1 MTKTISYTGLII
13 VTLFVVMLF
22 VTSKSYAQLYAAV
35 LLYPV
40 LTYVTLKVFPRV
52 DQDEYIQPTEPTNNI
67 AIKVP
72 DKEKRDLKVMVPR
85 EKVEIVDIDKR
96 TFLKLIGTAGVSFF
110 LFSLL
115 GRRAEDYIFNK
126 TQGLGLSTP
135 QQSNEPSFGT
145 SPQGGALPS
154 NEYKISEIDD
164 GLISFYGFV
173 NKNGNWL
180 IMREDTQE
188 NSFRY
193 AKGETGF
200 SKFWSDRTSL
210 KYDYYHNLF

>member
-22 VTSKSYAQLYAAV
+22 VTSKSYTQLYAAI

-52 DQDEYIQPTEPTNNI
+52 DQTEYFTTTEPTNTV
-67 AIKVP
+67 AVKAP
-72 DKEKRDLKVMVPR
+72 EKMTKNLKVDVPR

-126 TQGLGLSTP
+126 TQGLGLNLQQNSTP
-135 QQSNEPSFGT
+135 DLNM
-145 SPQGGALPS
+145 SPQGGSLPG

-164 GLISFYGFV
+164 GLVSFYGFV

-180 IMREDTQE
+180 IMKANTQE

-193 AKGETGF
+193 AKGETRF
-200 SKFWSDRTSL
+200 SKFWGNRISL